1 MAAPTIA
8 AHPLPEM
15 NSAPAQPVLLVEDD
29 LDLAGNIQDY
39 LEHHGWLVDH
49 APNGALGLHRLLAE
63 SHSVAILDLR
73 LPGLSGLEL
82 CQRLRAETGTGLPV
96 LMLTAADTLKDRLT
110 GFEAGADDYLAKPFD
125 FKEFLAR
132 VKALIK
138 RSNQTLIEAQVLKF
152 ADLELDLTSKIVT
165 RSGQKIN
172 LTAKE
177 FQLMEYFLR
186 NQEKVISKAEI
197 AENIWEVEDEGSSN
211 LIEVYVNYLRK
222 KVDKGF
228 PSKLIH
234 TQFGM
239 GYILRQE

>member
-1 MAAPTIA
+1 MIKI
-8 AHPLPEM
+8 
-15 NSAPAQPVLLVEDD
+15 LLIEDEPKTVQSLKQGLEENHYAVD
-29 LDLAGNIQDY
+29 VAYDGNMGKQLAMRTTYQLIISDIIIPGINGLDLCKY
-39 LEHHGWLVDH
+39 
-49 APNGALGLHRLLAE
+49 
-63 SHSVAILDLR
+63 
-73 LPGLSGLEL
+73 
-82 CQRLRAETGTGLPV
+82 LRAEGIQTPI
-96 LMLTAADTLKDRLT
+96 LMLTALSTTDDKLV

-165 RSGQKIN
+165 RAGQKIN

>member
-1 MAAPTIA
+1 LIISDIIIPG
-8 AHPLPEM
+8 M
-15 NSAPAQPVLLVEDD
+15 N
-29 LDLAGNIQDY
+29 
-39 LEHHGWLVDH
+39 
-49 APNGALGLHRLLAE
+49 
-63 SHSVAILDLR
+63 
-73 LPGLSGLEL
+73 GLEL
-82 CQRLRAETGTGLPV
+82 CKLLRAEGIQTPI
-96 LMLTAADTLKDRLT
+96 LMLTALSTTDDKLV

>member
-1 MAAPTIA
+1 MIKI
-8 AHPLPEM
+8 
-15 NSAPAQPVLLVEDD
+15 LLIEDEPKTVQSLKQGLEENLYTVD
-29 LDLAGNIQDY
+29 VAYDGLMGKQLATRTAYQLIISD
-39 LEHHGWLVDH
+39 
-49 APNGALGLHRLLAE
+49 
-63 SHSVAILDLR
+63 III
-73 LPGLSGLEL
+73 PGINGLEL
-82 CQRLRAETGTGLPV
+82 CKFLRSEGIQTPI
-96 LMLTAADTLKDRLT
+96 LMLTALSTTDDKLV

-138 RSNQTLIEAQVLKF
+138 RSNQTMIEAQVLKF

>member
-1 MAAPTIA
+1 
-8 AHPLPEM
+8 
-15 NSAPAQPVLLVEDD
+15 
-29 LDLAGNIQDY
+29 
-39 LEHHGWLVDH
+39 
-49 APNGALGLHRLLAE
+49 
-63 SHSVAILDLR
+63 
-73 LPGLSGLEL
+73 
-82 CQRLRAETGTGLPV
+82 
-96 LMLTAADTLKDRLT
+96 MLTALSTTDDKLE
-110 GFEAGADDYLAKPFD
+110 GFDAGADDYLAKPFD

-138 RSNQTLIEAQVLKF
+138 RSNQTMIEAQVLKF
-152 ADLELDLTSKIVT
+152 ADLELDLTSKIVS

-197 AENIWEVEDEGSSN
+197 AENIWEVEDENSSN

-228 PSKLIH
+228 SSKLIH

>member
-1 MAAPTIA
+1 MMKI
-8 AHPLPEM
+8 
-15 NSAPAQPVLLVEDD
+15 LLIEDEPKTVQSLKQGLEENHYTVEVAYDGILARQLATRNTYQLIISDIIIPGINGID
-29 LDLAGNIQDY
+29 LCRELR
-39 LEHHGWLVDH
+39 
-49 APNGALGLHRLLAE
+49 ALG
-63 SHSVAILDLR
+63 IQT
-73 LPGLSGLEL
+73 PI
-82 CQRLRAETGTGLPV
+82 
-96 LMLTAADTLKDRLT
+96 LMLTALSTTDDKLI

-138 RSNQTLIEAQVLKF
+138 RSNQTILEAQTLRF
-152 ADLELDLTSKIVT
+152 SDLEMDLTSHLVS
-165 RSGQKIN
+165 RSGQMIN

-177 FQLMEYFLR
+177 FQLLEYFLR
-186 NQEKVISKAEI
+186 NQEKVLSKAEI
-197 AENIWEVEDEGSSN
+197 AENIWEVEDENSSN

-228 PSKLIH
+228 SSKLIH

>member
-1 MAAPTIA
+1 MIKILLIEDEPKTVQSLKQGLEENHYTVDVAYDGLMGKQLATRTAYQLIISDIIIPG
-8 AHPLPEM
+8 M
-15 NSAPAQPVLLVEDD
+15 N
-29 LDLAGNIQDY
+29 
-39 LEHHGWLVDH
+39 
-49 APNGALGLHRLLAE
+49 
-63 SHSVAILDLR
+63 
-73 LPGLSGLEL
+73 GLEL
-82 CQRLRAETGTGLPV
+82 CKSLRAEGIQTPI
-96 LMLTAADTLKDRLT
+96 LMLTALSTTDDKLV

-177 FQLMEYFLR
+177 FQLLEYFLR

>member
-1 MAAPTIA
+1 MVKI
-8 AHPLPEM
+8 
-15 NSAPAQPVLLVEDD
+15 LLIEDEPKTVQSLKQGLEENNYAVEVAYDGIMGYQ
-29 LDLAGNIQDY
+29 LATRNAYQLIISD
-39 LEHHGWLVDH
+39 
-49 APNGALGLHRLLAE
+49 
-63 SHSVAILDLR
+63 III
-73 LPGLSGLEL
+73 PGLNGLEL
-82 CQRLRAETGTGLPV
+82 CRKLRIEGIQTPI
-96 LMLTAADTLKDRLT
+96 LMWTALSTTDDKIE
-110 GFEAGADDYLAKPFD
+110 GFDAGADDYLAKPFD

-138 RSNQTLIEAQVLKF
+138 RSNQTMIEAQVLKF
-152 ADLELDLTSKIVT
+152 ADLELDLSSKIVS

-197 AENIWEVEDEGSSN
+197 AENIWEVEDENSSN

-222 KVDKGF
+222 KVDRGF
-228 PSKLIH
+228 SSKLIH

>member
-1 MAAPTIA
+1 MIRI
-8 AHPLPEM
+8 
-15 NSAPAQPVLLVEDD
+15 LLIEDEPKTVQS
-29 LDLAGNIQDY
+29 LK
-39 LEHHGWLVDH
+39 
-49 APNGALGLHRLLAE
+49 R
-63 SHSVAILDLR
+63 
-73 LPGLSGLEL
+73 GLEENNYEVEVAYDGLMGKQLATRNTYQLIVSDIIIPGINGIEL
-82 CQRLRAETGTGLPV
+82 CKELRSLGIQTPI
-96 LMLTAADTLKDRLT
+96 LMLTALSTTDDKLI

-125 FKEFLAR
+125 FKEFMAR

-138 RSNQTLIEAQVLKF
+138 RSNQTLVDSQVLKF
-152 ADLELDLTSKIVT
+152 ADLELDLTSKLVT

-177 FQLMEYFLR
+177 FQLLEYFLK

-197 AENIWEVEDEGSSN
+197 AENIWEVEDENSSN

-222 KVDKGF
+222 KVDKNF

>member
-1 MAAPTIA
+1 MVKI
-8 AHPLPEM
+8 
-15 NSAPAQPVLLVEDD
+15 LLIEDEPKTVQSLKQGLEENNYVVEVAYDGHMGHQ
-29 LDLAGNIQDY
+29 LATRNTYQLIISD
-39 LEHHGWLVDH
+39 
-49 APNGALGLHRLLAE
+49 
-63 SHSVAILDLR
+63 III
-73 LPGLSGLEL
+73 PGISGLEL
-82 CQRLRAETGTGLPV
+82 CRKLRLEGVQTPI
-96 LMLTAADTLKDRLT
+96 LMLTALSTTDDKLE
-110 GFEAGADDYLAKPFD
+110 GFDAGADDYLAKPFD

-138 RSNQTLIEAQVLKF
+138 RSNQTMIEAQVLKF
-152 ADLELDLTSKIVT
+152 ADLELDLTSKIVS

-197 AENIWEVEDEGSSN
+197 AENIWEVEDENSSN

-228 PSKLIH
+228 SSKLIH

>member
-1 MAAPTIA
+1 
-8 AHPLPEM
+8 
-15 NSAPAQPVLLVEDD
+15 
-29 LDLAGNIQDY
+29 
-39 LEHHGWLVDH
+39 
-49 APNGALGLHRLLAE
+49 
-63 SHSVAILDLR
+63 
-73 LPGLSGLEL
+73 
-82 CQRLRAETGTGLPV
+82 
-96 LMLTAADTLKDRLT
+96 LTALSTTDDKIE
-110 GFEAGADDYLAKPFD
+110 GFDAGADDYLAKPFD

-138 RSNQTLIEAQVLKF
+138 RSNQTMIEAQVLKF
-152 ADLELDLTSKIVT
+152 ADLELDLSSKIVS

-197 AENIWEVEDEGSSN
+197 AENIWEVEDENSSN

-228 PSKLIH
+228 SSKLIH

>member
-1 MAAPTIA
+1 MIKILLIEDEPKTVQSLKQGLEENHYTVDVAYDGIMGKQLATRTAYQLIISDIIIPG
-8 AHPLPEM
+8 M
-15 NSAPAQPVLLVEDD
+15 N
-29 LDLAGNIQDY
+29 
-39 LEHHGWLVDH
+39 
-49 APNGALGLHRLLAE
+49 
-63 SHSVAILDLR
+63 
-73 LPGLSGLEL
+73 GLEL
-82 CQRLRAETGTGLPV
+82 CKSLRAEGVQTPI
-96 LMLTAADTLKDRLT
+96 LMLTALSTTDDKLV

-138 RSNQTLIEAQVLKF
+138 RSNQTLIEAQILKF

>member
-1 MAAPTIA
+1 MIKI
-8 AHPLPEM
+8 
-15 NSAPAQPVLLVEDD
+15 LLIEDEPKTVQSLKQGLEEYNYTVD
-29 LDLAGNIQDY
+29 VAYDGLIGKQLATRTAYQLIISD
-39 LEHHGWLVDH
+39 
-49 APNGALGLHRLLAE
+49 
-63 SHSVAILDLR
+63 III
-73 LPGLSGLEL
+73 PGINGLEL
-82 CQRLRAETGTGLPV
+82 CKALRSEGIQTPI
-96 LMLTAADTLKDRLT
+96 LMLTALSTTDDKLE

-138 RSNQTLIEAQVLKF
+138 RSNQTMIESQTLKF
-152 ADLELDLTSKIVT
+152 ADLELDLTSKIMT

>member
-1 MAAPTIA
+1 MRI
-8 AHPLPEM
+8 
-15 NSAPAQPVLLVEDD
+15 LLIEDEPKTVQS
-29 LDLAGNIQDY
+29 LK
-39 LEHHGWLVDH
+39 
-49 APNGALGLHRLLAE
+49 R
-63 SHSVAILDLR
+63 
-73 LPGLSGLEL
+73 GLEENNYEVEVAYDGLMGKQLATRNTYQLIVSDIIIPGINGIEL
-82 CQRLRAETGTGLPV
+82 CKELRSLGIQTPI
-96 LMLTAADTLKDRLT
+96 LMLTALSTTDDKLI

-125 FKEFLAR
+125 FKEFMAR

-138 RSNQTLIEAQVLKF
+138 RSNQTLVDSQVLKF
-152 ADLELDLTSKIVT
+152 ADLELDLTSKLVT

-177 FQLMEYFLR
+177 FQLLEYFLK

-197 AENIWEVEDEGSSN
+197 AENIWEVEDENSSN

-222 KVDKGF
+222 KVDKNF
-228 PSKLIH
+228 SSKLIH

>member
-1 MAAPTIA
+1 
-8 AHPLPEM
+8 
-15 NSAPAQPVLLVEDD
+15 V
-29 LDLAGNIQDY
+29 
-39 LEHHGWLVDH
+39 
-49 APNGALGLHRLLAE
+49 
-63 SHSVAILDLR
+63 
-73 LPGLSGLEL
+73 
-82 CQRLRAETGTGLPV
+82 
-96 LMLTAADTLKDRLT
+96 

-138 RSNQTLIEAQVLKF
+138 RSNQTLLEAQVLKF

>member
-1 MAAPTIA
+1 MKILLIEDEPKTVQSLKQGLEENHYTVDVAYDGLMGKQLATRTSYQLIISDIIIPG
-8 AHPLPEM
+8 M
-15 NSAPAQPVLLVEDD
+15 N
-29 LDLAGNIQDY
+29 
-39 LEHHGWLVDH
+39 
-49 APNGALGLHRLLAE
+49 
-63 SHSVAILDLR
+63 
-73 LPGLSGLEL
+73 GLEL
-82 CQRLRAETGTGLPV
+82 CKSLRAEGIQTPI
-96 LMLTAADTLKDRLT
+96 LMLTALSTTDDKLV

-138 RSNQTLIEAQVLKF
+138 RSNQTILEAQVLKF

>member
-1 MAAPTIA
+1 MVKILLIEDEPKTVQS
-8 AHPLPEM
+8 LKQGLEE
-15 NSAPAQPVLLVEDD
+15 NSYEVEVAYDGHIGHQ
-29 LDLAGNIQDY
+29 LATRNAYQLIISD
-39 LEHHGWLVDH
+39 
-49 APNGALGLHRLLAE
+49 
-63 SHSVAILDLR
+63 III
-73 LPGLSGLEL
+73 PGINGLEL
-82 CQRLRAETGTGLPV
+82 CRKLRADGIQSPI
-96 LMLTAADTLKDRLT
+96 LMLTALSTTDDKIE
-110 GFEAGADDYLAKPFD
+110 GFDAGADDYLAKPFD

-138 RSNQTLIEAQVLKF
+138 RSNQTMIESQVLKF
-152 ADLELDLTSKIVT
+152 ADLELDLTSKIVS

-197 AENIWEVEDEGSSN
+197 AENIWEVEDENSSN

>member
-1 MAAPTIA
+1 MIKILLIEDEPKTVQSLKQGLEENHYTVDVAYDGLMGKQLAMRTSYQLIISDIIIPG
-8 AHPLPEM
+8 M
-15 NSAPAQPVLLVEDD
+15 N
-29 LDLAGNIQDY
+29 
-39 LEHHGWLVDH
+39 
-49 APNGALGLHRLLAE
+49 
-63 SHSVAILDLR
+63 
-73 LPGLSGLEL
+73 GLEL
-82 CQRLRAETGTGLPV
+82 CRLLRAEGIQTPI
-96 LMLTAADTLKDRLT
+96 LMLTALSTTDDKLV

>member
-1 MAAPTIA
+1 MVKILLIEDEPKTVQSLKQGLEENNYTVEVAYDGLMGYQLATR
-8 AHPLPEM
+8 
-15 NSAPAQPVLLVEDD
+15 NSYQLIISD
-29 LDLAGNIQDY
+29 I
-39 LEHHGWLVDH
+39 
-49 APNGALGLHRLLAE
+49 
-63 SHSVAILDLR
+63 II
-73 LPGLSGLEL
+73 PGLNGLEL
-82 CQRLRAETGTGLPV
+82 CRKLRIEGVQTPV
-96 LMLTAADTLKDRLT
+96 LMLTALSTTDDKIE
-110 GFEAGADDYLAKPFD
+110 GFDAGADDYLAKPFD

-138 RSNQTLIEAQVLKF
+138 RSNQTMIEAQVLKF
-152 ADLELDLTSKIVT
+152 ADWELDLSSKIVS

-197 AENIWEVEDEGSSN
+197 AENIWEVEDENSSN

-228 PSKLIH
+228 SSKLIH